1 MSVDTQLKTSQ
12 KLELLT
18 AVFQRRRIRPLLDT
32 FSSQQ
37 LVDAHNFLWEKLVE
51 VHYLTQDTEF
61 VREDVTKNMI
71 PSATYQRQQECDLR
85 LDYCK
90 GVECI
95 WSNPVCA
102 GNKVKINMEVMAKA
116 IGERL
121 QSGEQGQEP
130 GRQKRLVGSLQV
142 SE

>member
-1 MSVDTQLKTSQ
+1 MSADSQLKTSQ

-18 AVFQRRRIRPLLDT
+18 AVFQRRRIRPLLDA

-37 LVDAHNFLWEKLVE
+37 LVEAHNFLWEKLVE

-116 IGERL
+116 VGERL
-121 QSGEQGQEP
+121 QSDGQGQEP
-130 GRQKRLVGSLQV
+130 GRQERVVGAFQV